1 MRLVAAVIACLISV
15 ALSVNALAQDEACS
29 PVSGSGTGFLVECGK
44 QLYSFNLSL
53 SESKLALSGI
63 KREVGL
69 DLHGRFAFVCPIE
82 PMCADEPTVGGAF
95 VTPAKWLSSSRDEQ
109 AIFEVLRNMPWPG
122 VSSLPIPSAFCPVFD
137 VWIGG
142 MNGRAVCFDES
153 VVLVAADDRVGF
165 LLYFSQRDKSA
176 TALKGKVLEMLPR
189 FEIERATGEVG
200 LKRWLR

>member
-1 MRLVAAVIACLISV
+1 MKLAAAVIACLVSV

-29 PVSGSGTGFLVECGK
+29 PVSTSGAGLLVECGK

-53 SESKLALSGI
+53 PESKLGSSNI
-63 KREVGL
+63 KREVVR

-82 PMCADEPTVGGAF
+82 PMCANEPIVGGTF
-95 VTPAKWLSSSRDEQ
+95 VTPSKWLSSSRDEQ
-109 AIFEVLRNMPWPG
+109 AIFEILRNMPWPG
-122 VSSLPIPSAFCPVFD
+122 VSSLPIPSASCPVFD

-165 LLYFSQRDKSA
+165 LLYFSQRDRSA
-176 TALKGKVLEMLPR
+176 TVLKGKVLEMLPR
-189 FEIERATGEVG
+189 FEIERATGEIG